1 MVSNKRPIWVLCD
14 VYDAAAYWA
23 AEQLQDAGHE
33 VSVATAAQLDAA
45 VRLQH
50 RIARSG
56 RCSVEIELA
65 DGRCLSDKDGAGI
78 LNRLSAVSAER
89 LQAIAGAERDYAL
102 QEMHA
107 LFLSWLHAL
116 PGKMLNRPTTQGLGG
131 NWRHPSAWALL
142 AGQAGLESAP
152 YRQSE
157 CIDPGADWGLVP
169 HPDATTVYCV
179 DGCLATTCEL
189 PSLPAEACLALGALA
204 GDALIGIDLLN
215 DQDRWI
221 FHSASPRPDL
231 CKGGRPVIDA
241 ISKAFS

>member
-1 MVSNKRPIWVLCD
+1 MSKKRPIWGLCD

-23 AEQLQDAGHE
+23 AEQLQHAGHD

-50 RIARSG
+50 RISRSG
-56 RCSVEIELA
+56 SCSVEIQLA
-65 DGRCLSDKDGAGI
+65 DGRCLSDRDGVGI
-78 LNRLSAVSAER
+78 LNRLSAVAPDR
-89 LQAIAGAERDYAL
+89 LQAIAGPERDYAL

-107 LFLSWLHAL
+107 LFLSWLNAF

-142 AGQAGLESAP
+142 AGQAGLESAA

-157 CIDPGADWGLVP
+157 CSDPNADWALP
-169 HPDATTVYCV
+169 PCPDAITVYCV
-179 DGCLATTCEL
+179 DGRLATLGEL
-189 PSLPAEACLALGALA
+189 PPSLAEACLTLGSLT
-204 GDALIGIDLLN
+204 GDAFIGIDLLS
-215 DQDRWI
+215 DRDRWS

-231 CKGGRPVIDA
+231 CKGGHLLIDA
-241 ISKAFS
+241 LSQAFS